1 MGIMT
6 IEVINYMAK
15 KKNKNKNGN
24 KKPVKK
30 QQKKEGIEQKSIPD
44 GIHEYIIIPMLLM
57 IHLIKQEVCD
67 IIGLLKGVKPKQ
79 GLQIGCIAS
88 LFMFFTLASWAVDF
102 FFYRDYRQY
111 GIERSGI
118 QTTAVVVKTAERE
131 YWVRRRTRTFHYAI
145 YEYTIGDTEYR
156 KEVGNR
162 RGLFHRNDTIAIK
175 YLPESPVESYPIVYM
190 GHTPR
195 WIRGVYEL
203 FN

>member
-1 MGIMT
+1 
-6 IEVINYMAK
+6 MAK
-15 KKNKNKNGN
+15 KKNKNKKGN
-24 KKPVKK
+24 KKPVNRQQRKEWIK
-30 QQKKEGIEQKSIPD
+30 QKNRPEGRYKLTLFLFLI
-44 GIHEYIIIPMLLM
+44 

-79 GLQIGCIAS
+79 GLHIGCIAS

-118 QTTAVVVKTAERE
+118 QTTAVVVKTAERR
-131 YWVRRRTRTFHYAI
+131 YRSRRSYHTSHYAI
-145 YEYTIGDTEYR
+145 YEYTIGDTKYR
-156 KEVGNR
+156 NEVGNR

>member
-6 IEVINYMAK
+6 IEVINYMTK
-15 KKNKNKNGN
+15 KKNKNKKGN

-44 GIHEYIIIPMLLM
+44 GIHEYIVIPMLLM

-175 YLPESPVESYPIVYM
+175 YLPESPVESYPIAYM